1 MSFTFINDPANVERD
16 AVRVLINDT
25 SETSNSL
32 SDETIAWLLSEHS
45 NVWYAAAA
53 GCDIFASTYASAVT
67 EKQVGDLKLKAGA
80 GDPAKQW
87 HEMAKRYRTQ
97 AAVKGFKAYSG
108 GISIAD
114 AETEL
119 SDSDRPSDQAAVGM
133 HDNIEDGASSTGER
147 WWF

>member
-1 MSFTFINDPANVERD
+1 VSFTFINDPANVDRD
-16 AVRVLINDT
+16 KVRVLINDT
-25 SETSNSL
+25 SETTNSL

-53 GCDIFASTYASAVT
+53 ACDLFAGTYASAVS
-67 EKQVGDLKLKAGA
+67 EKQVGDLKLKTGA

-87 HEMAKRYRTQ
+87 HDMAKRYRTQ

-108 GISIAD
+108 GISISDAD
-114 AETEL
+114 SEL
-119 SDSDRPSDQAAVGM
+119 ADSDRPADQATVGM
-133 HDNIEDGASSTGER
+133 HDNDGGGSTGAR